1 MEPVHTTLR
10 SESGAAPLLLLL
22 RLDPAPDQPPPSLC
36 LALTAEDRT
45 RLRGHRRTVCGQDLL
60 LQLPRGAALR
70 PGDWLADAQGQP
82 RVRVEAAPE
91 SLLRVRADDPLELLR
106 AAYHLGNRH
115 VALEVRPAEL
125 RLLDDAVLE
134 DLLRARGLRLE
145 RCLEPFAPEGGAY
158 GDGHD
163 HGHGHSHDQGHDHSH
178 PAAPH
183 PA

>member
-1 MEPVHTTLR
+1 MAREQQPHTAVI
-10 SESGAAPLLLLL
+10 GA
-22 RLDPAPDQPPPSLC
+22 
-36 LALTAEDRT
+36 
-45 RLRGHRRTVCGQDLL
+45 GIV
-60 LQLPRGAALR
+60 GAC
-70 PGDWLADAQGQP
+70 
-82 RVRVEAAPE
+82 AA
-91 SLLRVRADDPLELLR
+91 LELLR

-125 RLLDDAVLE
+125 RLLDDPVLK